1 MLANP
6 FQIKLASDVSALV
19 HKDQKLD
26 AAKLLNESLK
36 LGLKLDEDDPEK
48 YIPVLLH
55 WLHFL
60 LNNGAPKEAAILLWP
75 RSKFS
80 PEPQFTKDLWDL
92 YDRASMGL
100 VMGAAS
106 CGKSYG
112 LGVRY
117 YLEWLRD
124 PANTSVRIIGP
135 SEDHLSANLFSHLV
149 DLHSSASLPQPGVVG
164 ELFIG
169 ISRRQQLGSIKGLV
183 IPKGD
188 VKKAGRLQGV
198 KRKSRANPHPVFGS
212 LTRLLILLDELENI
226 PGGIWGDIDN
236 VIANIQET
244 GDTSGFKI
252 IGCYNPKDS
261 THEAANMAEPPFGWE
276 SFNIDEHFRWKS
288 NRGWEVIRLDG
299 TRCENVVQN
308 KIIYPGLQTRAGL
321 EAIARNAGGTE
332 SPGYLSMSRGAY
344 PKAGVVMQIIP
355 GALFA
360 KARGEFIWYENSQP
374 VAAADLAL
382 SGGDSAVYI
391 LGKWGKAT
399 GVKYPAS
406 LDHPHGHKV
415 MFKDKSG
422 NSIVRWGLQADQ
434 LFTVPKGDSVEM
446 SRRLIE
452 LNRKA
457 GVRGEFFACD
467 RTGVGAGVADLMRHE
482 WSQSIHDVN
491 YSEAASEGKLMQE
504 DSKLCKEQFERMNS
518 ELFFA
523 LRSWLEFGYCLL
535 NPALDCTK
543 LSPQVTNRRFR
554 SSGGKS
560 RVESKKEYQDRTPGG
575 ESPNEADSL
584 TLLVHAARKGCG
596 QIFSMRLDESGDI
609 GVNEEEWN
617 SAEYKGGAR
626 IDTAS
631 RVEYLDQLD

>member
-1 MLANP
+1 MVANL
-6 FQIKLASDVSALV
+6 FQIKLAADVSELV
-19 HKDQKLD
+19 HKDRKLE
-26 AAKLLNESLK
+26 AAQLLNEALK
-36 LGLKLDEDDPEK
+36 LGLKLEDDDPEK
-48 YIPVLLH
+48 FLPVLLH

-60 LNNGAPKEAAILLWP
+60 LNGGAPGEAAALLWKP
-75 RSKFS
+75 NKFS
-80 PEPQFTKDLWDL
+80 SEPKFTRDLWKLFDEV
-92 YDRASMGL
+92 SMGI
-100 VMGAAS
+100 VIGAAS
-106 CGKSYG
+106 ASKSYSLG
-112 LGVRY
+112 GVRLF
-117 YLEWLRD
+117 LEWLRD
-124 PANTSVRIIGP
+124 PAWTSVRIIGP
-135 SEDHLSANLFSHLV
+135 SEDHLESNLFSHLV
-149 DLHSSASLPQPGVVG
+149 DLRASASLPMPGKVG

-169 ISRRQQLGSIKGLV
+169 LDRRNQLGSIKGLV
-183 IPKGD
+183 VPKGD
-188 VKKAGRLQGV
+188 NKKAGRLQGV
-198 KRKSRANPHPVFGS
+198 KRKARAKAHPVFGALS
-212 LTRLLILLDELENI
+212 RLFIFLDEAENI
-226 PGGIWGDIDN
+226 PGGIFGDIDN
-236 VIANIQET
+236 IISNVGEI
-244 GDTSGFKI
+244 SGFKI
-252 IGCYNPKDS
+252 FLAYNPRDVTS
-261 THEAANMAEPPFGWE
+261 PVAHLAEPPFGWQGLDP
-276 SFNIDEHFRWKS
+276 DEHFRWVS
-288 NRGWEVIRLDG
+288 QRGWEVLRLDG
-299 TRCENVVQN
+299 EKCENVVQN
-308 KIIYPGLQTRAGL
+308 RVIYPGLQTRAGL
-321 EAIARNAGGTE
+321 EAIARNSGGRE
-332 SPGYLSMSRGAY
+332 SPGYLSMGRGCY
-344 PKAGVVMQIIP
+344 PKTGATMQIIP

-360 KARGEFIWYENSQP
+360 KARGEFIWFENSQP

-399 GVKYPAS
+399 GIKYPAS
-406 LDHPHGHKV
+406 LDRPHGHKV

-446 SRRLIE
+446 ARRLIE

-523 LRSWLEFGYCLL
+523 LRSWLEFQYCVI

-543 LSPQVTNRRFR
+543 LSPQLTNRLFR

-575 ESPNEADSL
+575 ESPNEADAF
-584 TLLVHAARKGCG
+584 TLLVHAARKGSG

-609 GVNEEEWN
+609 GIDEDWGDFE
-617 SAEYKGGAR
+617 SYKGGAR

-631 RVEYLDQLD
+631 RVDYLDQLE